1 MVAKT
6 PGIVGGAVV
15 AVAATAF
22 VGYRLAERRQR
33 SGAVISAAAITPHA
47 EWWHS
52 QRHVSGE
59 LLYVAIGDSAA
70 QGVGAS
76 VPARSY
82 VGLLAERARAATGRT
97 VRVINLSQSGGR
109 VTEALTKQV
118 HHLADLD
125 PDVVTVAIGANDIGA
140 HFDPAKFEREI
151 DELYRRLPRHTIV
164 ADVPSFYFG
173 WRERQVRLAS
183 KIIHRV
189 ADTYGLDVAPLH
201 STTRRQSAPR
211 YFLNQVAA
219 DLFHPNDRG
228 YAVWASAFFPHFDRR
243 LTRGDGGL
251 A

>member
-15 AVAATAF
+15 AAAATAL

-33 SGAVISAAAITPHA
+33 SGAVIAAAAIEPHA
-47 EWWHS
+47 EWWRT
-52 QRHVSGE
+52 QRALAGD

-76 VPARSY
+76 VPGQSY
-82 VGLLAERARAATGRT
+82 VGLLANRARAATGRT

-109 VTEALTKQV
+109 VHEALTKQV
-118 HHLADLD
+118 AHLAGLA
-125 PDVVTVAIGANDIGA
+125 PDVVTVAIGANDIGVA
-140 HFDPAKFEREI
+140 FDATRFEREI
-151 DELYRRLPRHTIV
+151 DELYRQLPRHAIV
-164 ADVPSFYFG
+164 ADVPAFYFG
-173 WRERQVRLAS
+173 WRERQSRLAS
-183 KIIHRV
+183 EIIHRV

-201 STTRRQSAPR
+201 AATKHQSAAR
-211 YFLNQVAA
+211 YFLNQAAA

-243 LTRGDGGL
+243 LTEGDGGL